1 MPSGAAR
8 RTTGTSC
15 APRRPGDPVPV
26 VVCPKCQAVMLE
38 WRRGE
43 TTVDVCP
50 KCGGAWLD
58 KGELE
63 RLRPAHRE
71 PDTDADPPVP
81 SDPFPAG

>member
-1 MPSGAAR
+1 
-8 RTTGTSC
+8 
-15 APRRPGDPVPV
+15 
-26 VVCPKCQAVMLE
+26 MLE